1 MLDIII
7 NCAKGVYVI
16 RAKGRFPE
24 RILNIASTSG
34 IYLRNVK
41 RENPDSIVFCVG
53 KKGGEKILGVEI
65 EGISLSLIESYG
77 LPVFLQKYKKRILLF
92 LIPLFFIVVACTF
105 SLFVWSVDIE
115 GGDKKLRTEVE
126 KVISENGVSI
136 GAFKHKID
144 QYEVKRNAILEIDD
158 LSWLWVDIKGTS
170 AKVKIRKRNPKPA
183 LNPIHEPANVV
194 ATHSGIIE
202 KMQVYCGV
210 PLVKEGDAVEKG
222 QMLVT
227 GVFRS
232 ENENIPTY
240 YHHASGNIIVSLC
253 EEKTVIIPRKTIQKT
268 PTGNKKSIFRLN
280 FKKNNINFSL
290 NSGISYAEYDKI
302 EKKYALPLLPVSF
315 SKIDYLET
323 KVTKSDTDISSEI
336 ENRRKTF
343 LSHLSE
349 ENMEL
354 VELTENI
361 EENEHEVLVTFSA
374 HCRVRTDKEIP
385 IEYEISN
392 LKGET
397 DGENS

>member
-1 MLDIII
+1 MLDMII
-7 NCAKGVYVI
+7 NCLKGVYII
-16 RAKGRFPE
+16 RAEGRFPE

-34 IYLRNVK
+34 VYLRDIK
-41 RENPDSIVFCVG
+41 REGSDSIVFCVG
-53 KKGGEKILGVEI
+53 KKGGEKLLRTEI
-65 EGISLSLIESYG
+65 EGISLSLTESYG
-77 LPVFLQKYKKRILLF
+77 LPVFINKYKRRILLF
-92 LIPLFFIVVACTF
+92 LFPLFFITVAFTF
-105 SLFVWSVDIE
+105 SLFVWRVDIE

-126 KVISENGVSI
+126 KFISENGVHI
-136 GAFKHKID
+136 GALKHKID
-144 QYEVKRNAILEIDD
+144 QYEIKRTAILEIDD
-158 LSWLWVDIKGTS
+158 LSWLWVDIQGTS

-183 LNPIHEPANVV
+183 LNPIHEPADVV

-210 PLVKEGDAVEKG
+210 PLFKEGDAVEKG
-222 QMLVT
+222 QILIT

-240 YHHASGNIIVSLC
+240 YHHAAGNVTVTLY

-268 PTGNKKSIFRLN
+268 PTGNKKSIFKIN
-280 FKKNNINFSL
+280 FEKNNINFSL

-302 EKKYALPLLPVSF
+302 EKKYTLPLIPISF
-315 SKIDYLET
+315 LKIEYHEA
-323 KVTKSDTDISSEI
+323 KVTHSDTDISSEI

-343 LSHLSE
+343 LHQLAK

-354 VELTENI
+354 IELTEDI

-385 IEYEISN
+385 IEYEISS
-392 LKGET
+392 LKGEAN
-397 DGENS
+397 GENS

>member
-115 GGDKKLRTEVE
+115 GGDKKLRAEVE
-126 KVISENGVSI
+126 EVISENGVHI

-144 QYEVKRNAILEIDD
+144 QYEIKRTAILEIDD

-183 LNPIHEPANVV
+183 LNPIHEPGDVV

-222 QMLVT
+222 QMLIT

-240 YHHASGNIIVSLC
+240 YHHAAGNIIVSLC

-268 PTGNKKSIFRLN
+268 PTGNKKSVFRLN
-280 FKKNNINFSL
+280 FQKNNINFSL

-302 EKKYALPLLPVSF
+302 EKKYALPLIPVSF

-323 KVTKSDTDISSEI
+323 KVTKSDTDISAEI

-343 LSHLSE
+343 LSHLLE

-354 VELTENI
+354 VELIENI

-385 IEYEISN
+385 IEYKIPN